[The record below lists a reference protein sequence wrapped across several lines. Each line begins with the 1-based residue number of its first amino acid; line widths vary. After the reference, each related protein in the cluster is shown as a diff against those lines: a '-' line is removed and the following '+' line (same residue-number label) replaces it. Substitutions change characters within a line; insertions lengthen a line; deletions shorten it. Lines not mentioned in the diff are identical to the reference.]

1 VVTRVNDQ
9 DVCEFEDCYI
19 LWMDALLLESPH
31 ECSLSQERLYQ
42 VLHLANLSTD
52 QCSWQEMVSGVKD
65 RSGIINFILTRSNNG
80 VSIGISLFL
89 SLLFCFLL
97 LCTDSIF

>member
-1 VVTRVNDQ
+1 MDGCLATR
-9 DVCEFEDCYI
+9 I
-19 LWMDALLLESPH
+19 A
-31 ECSLSQERLYQ
+31 
-42 VLHLANLSTD
+42 ANLSTD

-89 SLLFCFLL
+89 SIVLLSF
-97 LCTDSIF
+97 IVH